1 MIAKLLQDWS
11 TSASDVQAVLCSVI
25 QWKGSIPRK
34 DYPLM
39 LVLED
44 GSLIGTIGG
53 GSMEL
58 KIIQSAMKMMGDP
71 ESRIFDFD
79 MTGSDVNADLG
90 LCGGTLQVLVE
101 PFTPDLQNFYTQL
114 LSSLHSH
121 PKTMVQMDILRTPSV
136 HISRKLISRRHDLIA
151 SQTDLA
157 DHLQKAF
164 ESQRTTLTQGA
175 GKMVL
180 LWQPFA
186 PPAVHIFGAGHVG
199 QAVAHLADYNDIQV
213 HVYDDRRNLLTSARF
228 PHARLVEINFPVE
241 WSTLPDISPLD
252 LVLVASREHHHDREL
267 LAGLL
272 QCDRR
277 YVGLVSSSRKWS
289 LLLRALE
296 EDGIT
301 SERLQQ
307 VKAPVGLNINAQ
319 TVPEIAVSIL
329 AEMIA
334 SYRNPE

>member
-180 LWQPFA
+180 LWQPVMWVR
-186 PPAVHIFGAGHVG
+186 PLPIWPTTM
-199 QAVAHLADYNDIQV
+199 I
-213 HVYDDRRNLLTSARF
+213 SRF
-228 PHARLVEINFPVE
+228 M
-241 WSTLPDISPLD
+241 SM
-252 LVLVASREHHHDREL
+252 
-267 LAGLL
+267 
-272 QCDRR
+272 
-277 YVGLVSSSRKWS
+277 
-289 LLLRALE
+289 
-296 EDGIT
+296 
-301 SERLQQ
+301 
-307 VKAPVGLNINAQ
+307 
-319 TVPEIAVSIL
+319 
-329 AEMIA
+329 MIA
-334 SYRNPE
+334 GIF